1 MPEPSSAAALE
12 TFVLLANGTKGAAA
26 VNLIQQVLE
35 ASGVYVFGELL
46 DQPNIGALDKTEQGD
61 GYLRLLRIFAYGIY
75 ADYLRESGSLPPLTD
90 LMKKKLRLLTIA
102 TMATKAK
109 LLKYADLQK
118 ELVYFYIKFLNPGF
132 SPDLLP
138 ILVF

>member
-35 ASGVYVFGELL
+35 DSGVYVFGELL

-61 GYLRLLRIFAYGIY
+61 GYLRLLKIFAYGTY
-75 ADYLRESGSLPPLTD
+75 PDYLRESGSLPPLTD

-109 LLKYADLQK
+109 LLKYANLQK
-118 ELVYFYIKFLNPGF
+118 ELVN
-132 SPDLLP
+132 
-138 ILVF
+138 